1 MPHSRTNV
9 FRRAISSIC
18 CTRILRK
25 GDKPEGTQTGK
36 EMALLASIEDGTFAT
51 LNDIQAVQLFGT
63 TFYWELDRLKR
74 AKPTVETSGT
84 KTLGN
89 LDGDG
94 LTPSQLL
101 FGEDF
106 VEVNRTLV
114 GMLALKW
121 LWSNDYDSF
130 TRHQNQERRLQP
142 ESFERLYTILSGG
155 LPHPYEIYALLVAI
169 AVNDLGK
176 DDSLQTSVA
185 KITGQTYDNHDEVLL
200 AAANAQMIPS
210 INTLQPDLRSDLILG
225 LEVGSS
231 ANLAQ
236 LAQAENVPASLES
249 IYAMRDRER
258 AFFLKYMEVL
268 LDIAGAAGHIDSR
281 SAGVMVEPVF
291 RSYLAVYDALVG
303 AISGILSLN
312 QAYDHVLTCRAR
324 ILEESGFRRISTR
337 VPEERALLRL
347 LTMGRVADIS
357 LAGCFSEAFA
367 NLTENIRKDLVAGL
381 GADGLNMKPAI
392 LPYYA
397 PGLIAEALR
406 SCAGSSENQKI
417 HVVGA
422 LMRFLARVY
431 RETASKA
438 PEHPKRETPK
448 VIEVD
453 LSFAQQV
460 VSGENFRLDPSVLD
474 AVPIPR
480 LHRHE

>member
-1 MPHSRTNV
+1 MPHSSTNV

-18 CTRILRK
+18 CTRISRK
-25 GDKPEGTQTGK
+25 GEKPEGTQTGK
-36 EMALLASIEDGTFAT
+36 DMALLASIEDGTFAT
-51 LNDIQAVQLFGT
+51 LSDTRAVQLFGA

-74 AKPTVETSGT
+74 AKPTVESSGT

-89 LDGDG
+89 LGDDGR
-94 LTPSQLL
+94 TPSQLL

-130 TRHQNQERRLQP
+130 TCHQYPERRLQP
-142 ESFERLYTILSGG
+142 ESFERLYAILSGG

-169 AVNDLGK
+169 VVNDLGK
-176 DDSLQTSVA
+176 DDSLKTLVA
-185 KITGQTYDNHDEVLL
+185 EITGQTCDNHDEVLL

-231 ANLAQ
+231 FNLAQ

-281 SAGVMVEPVF
+281 NAGAMVEPVF

-324 ILEESGFRRISTR
+324 ILEETGFRSLSARI
-337 VPEERALLRL
+337 PEERALLRL
-347 LTMGRVADIS
+347 LTMGRVADIP
-357 LAGCFSEAFA
+357 LAKCFAEAFA
-367 NLTENIRKDLVAGL
+367 NLPQNIKKDLVGGL

-406 SCAGSSENQKI
+406 SCAGSSQNTKM
-417 HVVGA
+417 HVVSA

-431 RETASKA
+431 GEAAITA
-438 PEHPKRETPK
+438 PERPQGETSN

-453 LSFAQQV
+453 LSFAQPV
-460 VSGENFRLDPSVLD
+460 ISGENFRLDPTVLD

>member
-1 MPHSRTNV
+1 MSR
-9 FRRAISSIC
+9 
-18 CTRILRK
+18 K
-25 GDKPEGTQTGK
+25 EEKPEGTQTVK
-36 EMALLASIEDGTFAT
+36 DMALLASIEDGTFAT
-51 LNDIQAVQLFGT
+51 LSDTQAVRLFGA
-63 TFYWELDRLKR
+63 TFYWELGRLKH

-89 LDGDG
+89 LDDDG

-101 FGEDF
+101 FGEDS

-121 LWSNDYDSF
+121 LWSNDYNSF

-169 AVNDLGK
+169 VVNDLGK

-185 KITGQTYDNHDEVLL
+185 EITGQTYDNHDEVLL
-200 AAANAQMIPS
+200 AAANAQIIPS
-210 INTLQPDLRSDLILG
+210 INTLQPDLRSDLMLG

-231 ANLAQ
+231 FNLAQ

-281 SAGVMVEPVF
+281 SAGAMVQPVF

-324 ILEESGFRRISTR
+324 ILEETGFRRLSARI
-337 VPEERALLRL
+337 PEERALLRL
-347 LTMGRVADIS
+347 LTMGRVADLS
-357 LAGCFSEAFA
+357 LAGCFSEAFG
-367 NLTENIRKDLVAGL
+367 NLPENIRKNLVGGL

-406 SCAGSSENQKI
+406 SCAGSSGNTKM

-422 LMRFLARVY
+422 LMRFLARLY
-431 RETASKA
+431 DETAIKA
-438 PEHPKRETPK
+438 PARPQGETPN
-448 VIEVD
+448 VIEID
-453 LSFAQQV
+453 LSFAQPV

-474 AVPIPR
+474 AVPITR